1 MYSNLQAMKDV
12 NLTDVSTDELVDIKD
27 VFVNRELSKN
37 ERITAFVQ
45 QIKNPYCF
53 KCGKFVVKV
62 RYSDN
67 GRSMEDCLKN
77 ILL

>member
-37 ERITAFVQ
+37 ERITAFVR